1 MKIINRINQSLGVK
15 TYDRPLSAI
24 KNIIWHYTAVPRASR
39 AFITGHENH
48 WKNALGWNRGG
59 YTYYIDADGNIYQNY
74 PLTMMTWGAGWVNP
88 FSVHI
93 SVEAANANDYSQAQ
107 INARDWLTRKLL
119 AELNL
124 SSSQV
129 LGHKEVGS
137 TACPGYSITQL
148 NNFRKNLSASSS
160 SNPITTIEVP
170 KTQGKKSNE
179 VIAQEV
185 INGVWGNNPARS
197 NALKKAGYNPDA
209 IQTIVNRVLN
219 SRQTKSNTPVKRS
232 NVQVAQEV
240 IKGMWGNGDTRKS
253 RLQAAGYNFN
263 AVQAEVNNILG
274 VSTPKKA
281 AASAPKKAASAKKS
295 TATIVNEVLAG
306 KWGNGTDRYNR
317 LKKAG
322 YNPDTIQNAVNKK
335 YSGGASKPA
344 KKSNDVIAR
353 EVIAGKWG
361 NGNARFNALRKAGYD
376 PNVIQRR
383 VNQLL

>member
-1 MKIINRINQSLGVK
+1 MKIINRINESLGAK

-24 KNIIWHYTAVPRASR
+24 KNIIWHYTGVPRESR

-48 WKNALGWNRGG
+48 WRNTLGWNRGG
-59 YTYYIDADGNIYQNY
+59 YAYYIDADGNIYQNY

-93 SVEAANANDYSQAQ
+93 SVEAGSGNNYSQAQ
-107 INARDWLTRKLL
+107 INARDWLTRKLM

-137 TACPGYSITQL
+137 TSCPGYTIAKM
-148 NNFRKNLSASSS
+148 NEFRRNLSASSS
-160 SNPITTIEVP
+160 SNPISTVEVP
-170 KTQGKKSNE
+170 KKQGKKSNE

-185 INGVWGNNPARS
+185 INGVWGNDPARS
-197 NALKKAGYNPDA
+197 NSLRKAGYNPDA

-219 SRQTKSNTPVKRS
+219 SRQTKSNTPIKRS
-232 NVQVAQEV
+232 NVQVAREV
-240 IKGMWGNGDTRKS
+240 IKGLWGNGDTRKN
-253 RLQAAGYNFN
+253 RLISAGYNFN
-263 AVQAEVNNILG
+263 AIQAEVNNILG
-274 VSTPKKA
+274 VGTPKKA
-281 AASAPKKAASAKKS
+281 TSSASKSASGKKS

-306 KWGNGTDRYNR
+306 KWGNGNDRYNR

-322 YNPDTIQNAVNKK
+322 YNPNTIQTAVNNKL
-335 YSGGASKPA
+335 SGGSSKPK

-361 NGNARFNALRKAGYD
+361 NGNARFNALRNAGYD
-376 PNVIQRR
+376 PNAIQRR